1 MEEAPEDKAE
11 RLANNPMA
19 ALMEGAV
26 APAAAELKD
35 EEMLN
40 EAIEDM
46 MEDIEETMNKVDKT
60 IMGQLP
66 KPLKDIITNYRAWR
80 DKRRAKKEEEKEA
93 QRVANEKKMKRQM
106 RSLMR
111 NRQSKYS
118 PLNAWEIAYFK
129 AQFKA
134 ADLDGDGR
142 LTLEDVH
149 ELVMMLGEEPKQLRT
164 WELLDSNAGRKEL
177 ITQHELLVFLSIKR
191 NDDANPDLAT
201 GPAGAMSEANLQRI
215 KRLRRR
221 RRQKGLPP
229 ALEARLERI
238 RRSML
243 ESTVPLLPPLGEF
256 GREALGE
263 ERARALQRFIY
274 SKRWWY
280 VSCLVIVLSSGLLTV
295 DIDSM
300 VRANRLRG
308 GTSLNTSASKPTA
321 IPQWTVIAM
330 DALFLVMTSA
340 ESLVKMATAGP
351 LGFFEDAWHRV
362 DMLVL
367 LFSLLKLMFPDAERT
382 LAALAAMR
390 IFMLIPRVRELKK
403 LMSSIIRSLPNMLVT
418 MACCMVIW
426 LIAAILGV
434 TFFGGRSHQ
443 CAALSDTA
451 GWPGCGVEEGSLMYT
466 NPSACRYAPIPLP
479 VPYGV
484 VPGHT
489 NASTCGCDIVDGVPA
504 LDTCTRVSM
513 HGVDVAWVRAFP
525 NFDNVGQAL
534 LALFQISTLDGW
546 ANIYYFA
553 MDGLDAPHIQPQK
566 EFVFLGPLVYYV
578 VFIIFGVFFI
588 CNIFVGVVI
597 DEFQKIKRE
606 YEGSAYLT
614 DEQQQW
620 VNTQKLIFRLR
631 PERVQVQEP
640 PATQP
645 KRRWC
650 FRLIY
655 DADEHGLPSNA
666 PEGAVYHGESFEQ
679 VISSAIALNILVMCL
694 WTSPTI
700 PTLNETDAAGIN
712 LYDGLNLFFVIVFS
726 IEAALKIGAYTF
738 KEYIKST
745 DNRFD
750 FFLVFMSIVGTLAVM
765 FADSSLREEPEM
777 RMLRCTR
784 ALRIVRLSQVSP
796 SLKKMM
802 MTIAFA
808 TPSVVNI
815 LLILCIFCF
824 AYAQVGM
831 AFLGTLVYDPYG
843 SGFNRHANFET
854 FTAAFHFLCRMA
866 TGDAWSAQMA
876 DAYFNPHV
884 PGVNA
889 PPSGGVALYFLLF
902 MMFMGWVLVSIFVAI
917 ILDYFNESGSEDG
930 LTIAYEDIEEF
941 QRKWLEFDVR
951 NSGYISTMDV
961 GLLLFSCNPPLVAVK
976 QRQGGAVFDIGGEWV
991 RPNLKQLGGL
1001 LRELDIPDHDG
1012 RLHFLE
1018 VLLALLQ
1025 RITGVV
1031 SEEEL
1036 MASLLKQH
1044 PKYLPSLKKMTRI
1057 TGATSDPYIADEVM
1071 AHLRRGLEETGLI
1084 EDEAGEAEKRSAAKK
1099 ASGGALS
1106 KVSGLLSGKRG
1117 SKEELGGDS
1126 SADEASFKRGT
1137 STRSS
1142 SPTPGSG
1149 GDATTP
1155 SPPSRSTSRTA
1166 SSRKLTQWKDRSM
1179 EDLEC

>member
-1 MEEAPEDKAE
+1 
-11 RLANNPMA
+11 
-19 ALMEGAV
+19 MEGAA
-26 APAAAELKD
+26 APSAAELED
-35 EEMLN
+35 EAMMN
-40 EAIEDM
+40 AAVNDM
-46 MEDIEETMNKVDKT
+46 MEDIEEAMNKVDRSV
-60 IMGQLP
+60 MSQLP
-66 KPLKDIITNYRAWR
+66 KPLRDGITSYRAWR
-80 DKRRAKKEEEKEA
+80 DARRAKKAEEEEA
-93 QRVANEKKMKRQM
+93 LRITNEKMMKRQM

-129 AQFKA
+129 AQFRA
-134 ADLDGDGR
+134 ADLDGDGY

-149 ELVMMLGEEPKQLRT
+149 ELVMALGEEPKQLRT

-201 GPAGAMSEANLQRI
+201 GPAGAMSEANKQRI

-238 RRSML
+238 RRSL
-243 ESTVPLLPPLGEF
+243 SESTVPLLPPLGEF

-263 ERARALQRFIY
+263 ERARAMQRFIY

-308 GTSLNTSASKPTA
+308 GTALNTSASKPTS
-321 IPQWTVIAM
+321 IPQWIVIAM

-340 ESLVKMATAGP
+340 ESIVKMATAGP
-351 LGFFEDAWHRV
+351 IGFFENAWQRV

-382 LAALAAMR
+382 LASLAAMR
-390 IFMLIPRVRELKK
+390 IFMLIPRVRELEK
-403 LMSSIIRSLPNMLVT
+403 LMSSIIRSLRDMLAT

-451 GWPGCGVEEGSLMYT
+451 GWPGCGVAEGSLMYT
-466 NPSACRYAPIPLP
+466 DPAACRYAPVPLP

-489 NASTCGCDIVDGVPA
+489 NASTCGCEIVDGVPA
-504 LDTCTRVSM
+504 LDTCTTVQM

-525 NFDNVGQAL
+525 NFDNAGQAL

-553 MDGLDAPHIQPQK
+553 MDGIDAPHVQPQK

-614 DEQQQW
+614 DEQQEW

-640 PATQP
+640 PASQP

-666 PEGAVYHGESFEQ
+666 PEGAVYHGERFEQ

-700 PTLNETDAAGIN
+700 PTLNETDDRGIN
-712 LYDGLNLFFVIVFS
+712 MYDGLNMLFVIIFT

-745 DNRFD
+745 GNRFD
-750 FFLVFMSIVGTLAVM
+750 FFLVFMSIIGTLAVS
-765 FADSSLREEPEM
+765 FADSNLREEPEM

-815 LLILCIFCF
+815 MLILCIFCF

-843 SGFNRHANFET
+843 AGFNRHANFET

-866 TGDAWSAQMA
+866 TGDAWSSQLA

-889 PPSGGVALYFLLF
+889 PPSNGVALYFLLF

-917 ILDYFNESGSEDG
+917 ILDYFTSSEDG
-930 LTIAYEDIEEF
+930 LSIAYEDIEEF

-951 NSGYISTMDV
+951 NTGYISTMDV
-961 GLLLFSCNPPLVAVK
+961 GLLLFACSPPLVAVK
-976 QRQGGAVFDIGGEWV
+976 QRSLHAVFDAGGEWV
-991 RPNLKQLGGL
+991 RPNLKQLGEL

-1057 TGATSDPYIADEVM
+1057 TGATSDTYIADEIM
-1071 AHLRRGLEETGLI
+1071 GHLRRGLEETGLL
-1084 EDEAGEAEKRSAAKK
+1084 DEASGDEKGGADASPAKK
-1099 ASGGALS
+1099 KGGALS

-1117 SKEELGGDS
+1117 EKEQGGGGGDS
-1126 SADEASFKRGT
+1126 SADEGSFKR
-1137 STRSS
+1137 SVSS
-1142 SPTPGSG
+1142 ASPGSSFKRAG
-1149 GDATTP
+1149 SWGDESTP
-1155 SPPSRSTSRTA
+1155 SPPSRSVSRAA
-1166 SSRKLTQWKDRSM
+1166 SSRRLTKWKDKKDEMS
-1179 EDLEC
+1179 DLEC